1 MQITRV
7 VQVRAVASFLL
18 SGRYH
23 RASILSAPL
32 SIYRSERLLEAVD
45 SILHGRGR
53 RKPGGGAVR
62 RGASSPLSR
71 TRPLKCYVIGSARDC
86 GEGNGTQRNR

>member
-32 SIYRSERLLEAVD
+32 SIYRSERLLETVD

-62 RGASSPLSR
+62 RGAALVLLFHAPVR
-71 TRPLKCYVIGSARDC
+71 
-86 GEGNGTQRNR
+86 